1 MVGLQGS
8 AKTTTTAKSA
18 TSLTQKGGKKVM
30 MASLDVARPAA
41 QEQLRVLGEQT
52 GVVTLPIVA
61 GQQPIDIARRAL
73 QAARLQGFDV
83 LMLDTA
89 GRLHVDTQ
97 LMDEMKAG
105 AGVSET
111 DEMGN
116 APGRARG
123 GKDGEI

>member
-8 AKTTTTAKSA
+8 GKTTTTAKIA
-18 TSLTQKGGKKVM
+18 KRLTQKGGKKVM

-52 GVVTLPIVA
+52 GVVTLPLVA

-73 QAARLQGFDV
+73 PAARLQGFDV

-89 GRLHVDTQ
+89 GRHPVDTQ
-97 LMDEMKAG
+97 LMDELKPVG
-105 AGVSET
+105 T
-111 DEMGN
+111 RR
-116 APGRARG
+116 AP
-123 GKDGEI
+123 

>member
-8 AKTTTTAKSA
+8 GKTTTTAKIA
-18 TSLTQKGGKKVM
+18 KRLTQKGGKKVM

-83 LMLDTA
+83 LMLDKA
-89 GRLHVDTQ
+89 GRLPVDSAVERRVGQECVSKCRSRWWPSTFKKTQ
-97 LMDEMKAG
+97 NIK
-105 AGVSET
+105 
-111 DEMGN
+111 N
-116 APGRARG
+116 NN
-123 GKDGEI
+123 